1 MPFDPKTVIFEKN
14 EPWFQHPFLLQQ
26 KPKQKQA
33 NGKYPPISFG
43 RRLRGWIFIIQG
55 FDRYW
60 TSKKKLAEIIGD
72 SGLHFF
78 LKDYLYD
85 ILKAGLDKNLYR
97 VGSGELGFHA
107 SVRNNMGLDVVI
119 FDRAVLTPDKITPR
133 YVTIAPKVVIEIDVN
148 VELPD
153 RASDLFQ
160 VYVIRK
166 VDSLFKHGVEKV
178 IWFFSK
184 SQKVVIALPGQAWQ
198 IDDWNQDIEILDQVK
213 VNIADYIAREGF
225 ILE

>member
-1 MPFDPKTVIFEKN
+1 MISAPVSSPTETKVKTIKRKIPAYLVRETIEGIDFYYPGFRKVLN
-14 EPWFQHPFLLQQ
+14 
-26 KPKQKQA
+26 KQ
-33 NGKYPPISFG
+33 
-43 RRLRGWIFIIQG
+43 
-55 FDRYW
+55 
-60 TSKKKLAEIIGD
+60 KKLAEIMGD
-72 SGLHFF
+72 SGLQYF
-78 LKDYLYD
+78 LKLFLYD
-85 ILKAGLDKNLYR
+85 TLKAEIDEKRYR

-119 FDRAVLTPDKITPR
+119 FDRAILTPDKITPR
-133 YVTIAPKVVIEIDVN
+133 YVTVAPKVVIEIDVN

-160 VYVIRK
+160 EYVIRK

-184 SQKVVIALPGQAWQ
+184 SKKVVIALPGQAWQ
-198 IDDWNQDIEILDQVK
+198 IDDWNQDVEILDQVK
-213 VNIADYIAREGF
+213 VNIADYIAQEGF